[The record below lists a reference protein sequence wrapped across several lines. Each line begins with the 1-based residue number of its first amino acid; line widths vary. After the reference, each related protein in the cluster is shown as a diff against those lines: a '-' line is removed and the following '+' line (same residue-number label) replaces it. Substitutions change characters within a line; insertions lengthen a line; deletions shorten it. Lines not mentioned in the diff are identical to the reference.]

1 MLKVK
6 DLKGFRTWLEEA
18 ALTLEALE
26 WVDTLTDEELA
37 AMMRYMRLQG
47 VAFRDGRPIGDDD
60 AVWAALDEAMVLVH
74 AAREERA

>member
-1 MLKVK
+1 VK

-18 ALTLEALE
+18 ALTPEALE
-26 WVDTLTDEELA
+26 WVDTLSHEELA

-47 VAFRDGRPIGDDD
+47 VAFRDGRPIVDGN